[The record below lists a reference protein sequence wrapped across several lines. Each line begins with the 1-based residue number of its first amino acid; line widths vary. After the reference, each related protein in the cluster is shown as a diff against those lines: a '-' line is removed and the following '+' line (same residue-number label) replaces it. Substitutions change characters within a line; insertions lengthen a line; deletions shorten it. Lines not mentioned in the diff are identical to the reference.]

1 MTTCGCINPAPGSH
15 RLRERPDGRAET
27 LTDYRA
33 ASTHLM
39 PRRSV
44 IADRQAGTGSR
55 QHPNQM
61 PGVRNRMP
69 ASLYPRLLSIRSF
82 RIPEYRSAH

>member
-1 MTTCGCINPAPGSH
+1 
-15 RLRERPDGRAET
+15 
-27 LTDYRA
+27 
-33 ASTHLM
+33 M